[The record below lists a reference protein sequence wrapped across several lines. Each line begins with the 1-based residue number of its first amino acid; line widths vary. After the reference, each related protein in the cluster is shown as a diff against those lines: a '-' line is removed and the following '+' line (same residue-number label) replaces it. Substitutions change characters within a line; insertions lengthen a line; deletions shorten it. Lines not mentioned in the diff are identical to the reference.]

1 MVAVTQ
7 AAAGSRP
14 VRLLMSVERIV
25 TRGSVFVACCL
36 LGAAAS
42 VGFYQVI
49 ARFIL
54 AQPATWSEP
63 LIRTLLIWMTYLG
76 VCGVIRSGA
85 MVSVD
90 VLYRASRGRAR
101 RAMEAMITVATL
113 TLLLILLWYGA
124 DLAYR
129 ARFQNLAGLEI
140 PVFWAYASI
149 PVGAAVSVLA
159 MLAHYFNPLR
169 SELEV
174 AI

>member
-1 MVAVTQ
+1 MTPIEA
-7 AAAGSRP
+7 SRP
-14 VRLLMSVERIV
+14 VRILMTIEDVV
-25 TRGSVFVACCL
+25 TRGSLFVACSL
-36 LGAAAS
+36 LAAAAC
-42 VGFYQVI
+42 VGFYQVL
-49 ARFIL
+49 ARFVL

-63 LIRTLLIWMTYLG
+63 LIRTLLIWMAFLG

-90 VLYRASRGRAR
+90 VLYRVARGRAR
-101 RAMEAMITVATL
+101 KALEALIAMATL
-113 TLLLILLWYGA
+113 LLLLILVWYGA

-159 MLAHYFNPLR
+159 VLAHYFNPLR
-169 SELEV
+169 SELKV